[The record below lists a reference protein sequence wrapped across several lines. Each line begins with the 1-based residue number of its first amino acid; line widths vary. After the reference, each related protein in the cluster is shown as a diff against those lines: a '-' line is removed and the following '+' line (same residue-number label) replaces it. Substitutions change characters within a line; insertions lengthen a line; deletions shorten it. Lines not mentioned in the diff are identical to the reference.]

1 MKKQLVILFAIV
13 FIIASCD
20 NNYDFEPTLSDDDQ
34 PIIDNNEGEYND
46 QEEEG
51 SLTLYRISGDEVTK
65 IKDYPIASNLQSF
78 QQDYAKHL
86 KMWDFVTRLLP
97 LEDRGK
103 ITEFEVF
110 HGNGELLGFV
120 TPIDPSDLS
129 KWRFALAIDAADQ
142 IEDINFKDL
151 FTYVTLHEYGHVIT
165 LNNDQINVSYNNCG
179 SSYFTGEGCS
189 DPNSYINR
197 LYNLG
202 WADIYQELDEE
213 NPYALYDKYKDR
225 FVSDYAA
232 TNPGE
237 DIAEVFSFFVTN
249 QNAPTGNSIADQKIN
264 ILYEYPELVELR
276 RKIRANGN
284 VPVQRIG
291 NWRDNPMY
299 SKIRICSR
307 KGCRK
312 H

>member
-86 KMWDFVTRLLP
+86 KMWDFVSRLLP
-97 LEDRGK
+97 LEDRDK
-103 ITEFEVF
+103 ISEFEVF
-110 HGNGELLGFV
+110 HGQGELLGYV
-120 TPIDPSDLS
+120 TPVDQSDLS
-129 KWRFALAIDAADQ
+129 KWRFALAIDAAEQ
-142 IEDINFKDL
+142 IEDINLKDL
-151 FTYVTLHEYGHVIT
+151 FAFVAIHEYGHIVT
-165 LNNDQINVSYNNCG
+165 LNNEQVAISNGGCSN
-179 SSYFTGEGCS
+179 YFTGEGCS
-189 DPNSYINR
+189 NSNSYINR

-202 WADIYQELDEE
+202 WADIYQELDED
-213 NPYALYDKYKDR
+213 NPYALYEKYTDR

-237 DIAEVFSFFVTN
+237 DVAEVFSFFVIN
-249 QNAPTGNSIADQKIN
+249 DNAPTGNSIADQKIKL
-264 ILYEYPELVELR
+264 LYEYPELVELR
-276 RKIRANGN
+276 RKIRVNGH
-284 VPVQRIG
+284 VPVQRMDS
-291 NWRDNPMY
+291 WRNNPLY
-299 SKIRICSR
+299 SKIRICGR
-307 KGCRK
+307 KGCK
-312 H
+312 TH